1 MHETREY
8 EYEPEMYSAIPEPAR
23 TPFLTYALLCIYAA
37 VFGLATLAGGTEDPD
52 VLLDFGAMFGPYISE
67 GEYWRLFTATF
78 LHSGIMHLGFNGLSL
93 FIFGQMVER
102 WYGHARFALVYV
114 LSGLAGSVSSYLLNS
129 IAIGAGASGAIF
141 GVIGAMAAF
150 FLIQRRAF
158 GKYAQNSLIGVGVIV
173 AVNIFIGVSTP
184 GIDNWAHVG
193 GLVSGFLLGLA
204 LSPRY
209 RRDRTFFGYGVIVNT
224 TGSLLLKWWVVP
236 AALAVLIVGVILAND
251 RLPDN
256 PATRYARAE
265 YHYREGNYSRALAE
279 LDLAAEMGLAAGFVR
294 VSADVHL
301 LRGKI
306 YAELGDQAVARQ
318 ELALAI
324 RFGSPQVQEEAL
336 QVIRGLSSQ

>member
-1 MHETREY
+1 M
-8 EYEPEMYSAIPEPAR
+8 PEAAR
-23 TPFLTYALLCIYAA
+23 TPFLTYALLCIYAV

-67 GEYWRLFTATF
+67 GEYWRLFSATF

-114 LSGLAGSVSSYLLNS
+114 LSGLAGSVSSYLFNS

-141 GVIGAMAAF
+141 GVIGALAAF

-158 GKYAQNSLIGVGVIV
+158 GKYAQNSLFGIVVII
-173 AVNIFIGVSTP
+173 AINIFFGISTP
-184 GIDNWAHVG
+184 GIDNWAHGG

-209 RRDRTFFGYGVIVNT
+209 RRARTFFGYGVIVNT

-236 AALAVLIVGVILAND
+236 ATLAILVVGVIVANG

-256 PATRYARAE
+256 SFTRYIRAE
-265 YHYREGNYSRALAE
+265 AYYQDGNYSRALDE
-279 LDLAAEMGLAAGFVR
+279 LELVNGFSPVLGR
-294 VSADVHL
+294 AYL

-306 YAELGDQAVARQ
+306 YAESGDRAAAQR

-324 RFGSPQVQEEAL
+324 RHGSTEVQEEAL
-336 QVIRGLSSQ
+336 QAIRGLSGR

>member
-1 MHETREY
+1 M
-8 EYEPEMYSAIPEPAR
+8 PEAAR
-23 TPFLTYALLCIYAA
+23 TPFLTYALLCIYVA
-37 VFGLATLAGGTEDPD
+37 VFGLATLAGGTEDTD

-67 GEYWRLFTATF
+67 GEYWRLFSATF

-114 LSGLAGSVSSYLLNS
+114 LSGLAGSVSSYLFNS

-141 GVIGAMAAF
+141 GVIGALAAF

-158 GKYAQNSLIGVGVIV
+158 GKYAQNSLMGIGVII
-173 AVNIFIGVSTP
+173 AINIFIGVLTP

-209 RRDRTFFGYGVIVNT
+209 RRARTFFGYGVIVNT

-236 AALAVLIVGVILAND
+236 ATLAILVVGVIVAND

-256 PATRYARAE
+256 PFTRYIRAE
-265 YHYREGNYSRALAE
+265 NYYQDENYSRALDE
-279 LDLAAEMGLAAGFVR
+279 LELVTGFGPVLGK
-294 VSADVHL
+294 SHL
-301 LRGKI
+301 LRGKT
-306 YAELGDQAVARQ
+306 YAELGYREEARR
-318 ELALAI
+318 ELALAV
-324 RFGSPQVQEEAL
+324 RYGSTEVQEEAL
-336 QVIRGLSSQ
+336 QVIRGLSSR

>member
-1 MHETREY
+1 M
-8 EYEPEMYSAIPEPAR
+8 PEAAR
-23 TPFLTYALLCIYAA
+23 TPFLTYALLCIYAV

-67 GEYWRLFTATF
+67 GEYWRLFSATF

-114 LSGLAGSVSSYLLNS
+114 LSGLAGSVSSYLFNS

-141 GVIGAMAAF
+141 GVIGALAAF

-158 GKYAQNSLIGVGVIV
+158 GKYAQNSLFGIGVII
-173 AVNIFIGVSTP
+173 AINIFFGISTP
-184 GIDNWAHVG
+184 GIDNWAHGG

-209 RRDRTFFGYGVIVNT
+209 RRARTFFGYGVIVNT

-236 AALAVLIVGVILAND
+236 VTFAILVVGVIVANG

-256 PATRYARAE
+256 PFTRYIRAE
-265 YHYREGNYSRALAE
+265 AYYQDGNYSRALDE
-279 LDLAAEMGLAAGFVR
+279 LELVNGFSPVLGR
-294 VSADVHL
+294 AYL

-306 YAELGDQAVARQ
+306 YAESGNWAAARR
-318 ELALAI
+318 ELTLAI
-324 RFGSPQVQEEAL
+324 RHGSTEVQEEAL
-336 QVIRGLSSQ
+336 QVIRGLSER

>member
-1 MHETREY
+1 M
-8 EYEPEMYSAIPEPAR
+8 PEAAR
-23 TPFLTYALLCIYAA
+23 TPFLTYALLCIYAV

-52 VLLDFGAMFGPYISE
+52 VLLDFGAMSGPYISE
-67 GEYWRLFTATF
+67 GEYWRLFSATF
-78 LHSGIMHLGFNGLSL
+78 LHSGIMHLGSNALSL

-114 LSGLAGSVSSYLLNS
+114 LSGLAGSVSSYLFNS

-141 GVIGAMAAF
+141 GVIGALAAF

-158 GKYAQNSLIGVGVIV
+158 GKYAQNSLIGIGVIV
-173 AVNIFIGVSTP
+173 AIIIFIGVLTP
-184 GIDNWAHVG
+184 GIDNWAHGG

-209 RRDRTFFGYGVIVNT
+209 RRARTFFGYGVIVNT

-236 AALAVLIVGVILAND
+236 ATLAILVVGVIVANG

-256 PATRYARAE
+256 SFTRYIRAE
-265 YHYREGNYSRALAE
+265 AYYQDGNYSRALDE
-279 LDLAAEMGLAAGFVR
+279 LELVNGFSPVLGR
-294 VSADVHL
+294 AYL

-306 YAELGDQAVARQ
+306 YAESGNWAAAQR

-324 RFGSPQVQEEAL
+324 RHGSTEVKEEAL
-336 QVIRGLSSQ
+336 QVIRGLSER

>member
-1 MHETREY
+1 M
-8 EYEPEMYSAIPEPAR
+8 PEAAR
-23 TPFLTYALLCIYAA
+23 TPFLTYALLCIYAV

-67 GEYWRLFTATF
+67 GEYWRLFSATF

-114 LSGLAGSVSSYLLNS
+114 LSGLAGSVSSYLFNS

-141 GVIGAMAAF
+141 GVIGALAAF

-158 GKYAQNSLIGVGVIV
+158 GKYAQNSLFGIVVII
-173 AVNIFIGVSTP
+173 AINIFFGISTP
-184 GIDNWAHVG
+184 GIDNWAHGG

-209 RRDRTFFGYGVIVNT
+209 RRARTFFGYGVIVNT

-236 AALAVLIVGVILAND
+236 VTFAILVVGVIVANG

-256 PATRYARAE
+256 SFTRYIRAE
-265 YHYREGNYSRALAE
+265 AYYQDGNYSRALDE
-279 LDLAAEMGLAAGFVR
+279 LELVNGFSPVLGR
-294 VSADVHL
+294 AYL

-306 YAELGDQAVARQ
+306 YAESGNWAAAQR

-324 RFGSPQVQEEAL
+324 RHGSTEVQEEAL
-336 QVIRGLSSQ
+336 QVIRIRGLSER

>member
-1 MHETREY
+1 MYETRDY
-8 EYEPEMYSAIPEPAR
+8 DYEPEAYPPMPEAAR
-23 TPFLTYALLCIYAA
+23 TPFLTYALLCIYAV

-67 GEYWRLFTATF
+67 GEYWRLFSATF

-114 LSGLAGSVSSYLLNS
+114 LSGLAGSVSSYLFNS

-141 GVIGAMAAF
+141 GVIGALAAF

-158 GKYAQNSLIGVGVIV
+158 GKYAQNSLFGIVVII
-173 AVNIFIGVSTP
+173 AINIFFGISTP
-184 GIDNWAHVG
+184 GIDNWAHGG

-209 RRDRTFFGYGVIVNT
+209 RRARTFFGYGVIVNT

-236 AALAVLIVGVILAND
+236 ATLAILVVGVIVANG

-256 PATRYARAE
+256 PFTRYIRAE
-265 YHYREGNYSRALAE
+265 AYYQDGNYSRALDE
-279 LDLAAEMGLAAGFVR
+279 LELVNGFSPVLGR
-294 VSADVHL
+294 AYL

-306 YAELGDQAVARQ
+306 YAESGNWAAAQR

-324 RFGSPQVQEEAL
+324 RHGSTEVKEEAL
-336 QVIRGLSSQ
+336 QVIRGLSER